1 MMNVNNIVSRRSEAM
16 FLLIA
21 AAVAVSLVSILAYL
35 RWYPADVIA
44 RMAVEKGVVAA
55 VCDPHEIA
63 NVLGVQG
70 VDFMISRSRG
80 GTFQFQLCSAFM
92 CPVYSI

>member
-1 MMNVNNIVSRRSEAM
+1 MMNVNNIVNRRSEAM

-44 RMAVEKGVVAA
+44 RMAVEK
-55 VCDPHEIA
+55 
-63 NVLGVQG
+63 
-70 VDFMISRSRG
+70 RR
-80 GTFQFQLCSAFM
+80 CSS
-92 CPVYSI
+92 CV

>member
-1 MMNVNNIVSRRSEAM
+1 MDVCSCLYGWCRNCIIVAGNITRFFLYLCLLQNTALYNVMMNVNNIVNRRSEAM

-44 RMAVEKGVVAA
+44 RMAVEK
-55 VCDPHEIA
+55 
-63 NVLGVQG
+63 
-70 VDFMISRSRG
+70 RR
-80 GTFQFQLCSAFM
+80 CSS
-92 CPVYSI
+92 CV